1 ILETMERQD
10 TLAAELEHLE
20 HEAHEH
26 HHHHDDDDEDEHEHH
41 HHHHHH
47 HGHDADEVFVS
58 WGVETAKKFTK
69 AELESAIE
77 ELDAGLFGAVLRA
90 KGIVDGGDV
99 WYEFDMVPG
108 ELEFREAKPDV
119 IGKLVVIGSK
129 LDTGKI
135 AELFGV

>member
-1 ILETMERQD
+1 
-10 TLAAELEHLE
+10 
-20 HEAHEH
+20 
-26 HHHHDDDDEDEHEHH
+26 
-41 HHHHHH
+41 H